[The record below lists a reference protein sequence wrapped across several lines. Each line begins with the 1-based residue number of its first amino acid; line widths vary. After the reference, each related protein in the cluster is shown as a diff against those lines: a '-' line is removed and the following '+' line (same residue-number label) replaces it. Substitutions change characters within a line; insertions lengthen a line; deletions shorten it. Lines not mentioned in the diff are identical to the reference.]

1 MGDGRR
7 SAPESPSSEAA
18 DVICPEYP
26 KPYNYQEKLGVKLLD
41 DGNFQSPGDNIG
53 HASLGA
59 LVTFHQE
66 KPLGRHGE
74 LLIQPPGQV
83 RWAVPVSVLAGKG
96 RILRSHCTRE
106 GRTRSH
112 AGRPTAT
119 SCPHK
124 VLFGDT
130 CQRLWKS
137 LRMLPQEGRKV
148 QQQSMTRE
156 DSQEHSRDSNDPHV
170 VPSPQNPS
178 DPQAHKDKDA
188 SSKKTFMS
196 TSWSEAATSVGA
208 WHLKVVRSLSTQA
221 SKPEPMDSA
230 KAQDWLPEEHFPPPP
245 FAPGYC

>member
-1 MGDGRR
+1 MW
-7 SAPESPSSEAA
+7 
-18 DVICPEYP
+18 
-26 KPYNYQEKLGVKLLD
+26 KPCLYKVKLLD

-83 RWAVPVSVLAGKG
+83 RGLASTGCEDPLAEEAACPAHGPPDPDRQALQVLFPGKRG
-96 RILRSHCTRE
+96 TRE